1 MYESLFMGGD
11 DVTERMEIETCGFLC
26 VHEEVATRVQQEL
39 PPEEQLLQL
48 ADLFKVFGD
57 GTRVRILQALRVHE
71 LCVCDLACLLGMTK
85 SAISHQLKALRLS
98 NLVKFRREGQNVF
111 YSLADEH
118 VESILDLGLDHLR
131 E

>member
-1 MYESLFMGGD
+1 MVRLPVCECEAVHQDVVDAVTPQILDENEAINLASLFK
-11 DVTERMEIETCGFLC
+11 L
-26 VHEEVATRVQQEL
+26 
-39 PPEEQLLQL
+39 
-48 ADLFKVFGD
+48 FGD
-57 GTRVRILQALRVHE
+57 GTRVRVMQALRVHE

-118 VESILDLGLDHLR
+118 VEAILDIGLEHLR

>member
-1 MYESLFMGGD
+1 MERLPVCECESVHRDVVDAVRPQLLEEPEAIDLASLFK
-11 DVTERMEIETCGFLC
+11 L
-26 VHEEVATRVQQEL
+26 
-39 PPEEQLLQL
+39 
-48 ADLFKVFGD
+48 FGD

-98 NLVKFRREGQNVF
+98 NLVRYRREGQNVF
-111 YSLADEH
+111 YALADEH
-118 VESILDLGLDHLR
+118 VEAILDIGLDHLR

>member
-1 MYESLFMGGD
+1 MERLPVCDCESIHQ
-11 DVTERMEIETCGFLC
+11 DV
-26 VHEEVATRVQQEL
+26 VDAVK
-39 PPEEQLLQL
+39 PQLLNDAEAIDL
-48 ADLFKVFGD
+48 ASVFKLFGD

-98 NLVKFRREGQNVF
+98 NLVKFRREAQNVF

-118 VESILDLGLDHLR
+118 VEAILDIGLEHLR

>member
-1 MYESLFMGGD
+1 MERLPVCDCESIHQ
-11 DVTERMEIETCGFLC
+11 DV
-26 VHEEVATRVQQEL
+26 VDAVK
-39 PPEEQLLQL
+39 PQLLNDAEAIDL
-48 ADLFKVFGD
+48 ASVFKLFGD

-71 LCVCDLACLLGMTK
+71 LCVCDLACLLGLTK

-98 NLVKFRREGQNVF
+98 NLVKFRREAQNVF

-118 VESILDLGLDHLR
+118 VEAILDIGLEHLR

>member
-1 MYESLFMGGD
+1 MDRLPVCECESVHADVVDAVKPQLLSDAESIDLASLFK
-11 DVTERMEIETCGFLC
+11 L
-26 VHEEVATRVQQEL
+26 
-39 PPEEQLLQL
+39 
-48 ADLFKVFGD
+48 FGD

-71 LCVCDLACLLGMTK
+71 LCVCDLACLLGLTK

-98 NLVKFRREGQNVF
+98 NLVKFRREAQNVF

-118 VESILDLGLDHLR
+118 VEAILDIGLEHLR

>member
-1 MYESLFMGGD
+1 MDRLPVCECESVHR
-11 DVTERMEIETCGFLC
+11 DVVDAVAPQLIQRDEAIE
-26 VHEEVATRVQQEL
+26 
-39 PPEEQLLQL
+39 L
-48 ADLFKVFGD
+48 AALFKLFGD

-71 LCVCDLACLLGMTK
+71 LCVCDLAALFSVTK

-98 NLVKFRREGQNVF
+98 NLVKFRREGQNVY

-118 VESILDLGLDHLR
+118 VEKILDLGLDHLR

>member
-1 MYESLFMGGD
+1 MERLPVCDCECVHADVVEATKPLLLEQDEAIDLASLFK
-11 DVTERMEIETCGFLC
+11 L
-26 VHEEVATRVQQEL
+26 
-39 PPEEQLLQL
+39 
-48 ADLFKVFGD
+48 FGD

-98 NLVKFRREGQNVF
+98 NLVRYRREGQNV
-111 YSLADEH
+111 YYALADEH
-118 VESILDLGLDHLR
+118 VEAILDIGLDHLR

>member
-1 MYESLFMGGD
+1 
-11 DVTERMEIETCGFLC
+11 
-26 VHEEVATRVQQEL
+26 
-39 PPEEQLLQL
+39 
-48 ADLFKVFGD
+48 
-57 GTRVRILQALRVHE
+57 
-71 LCVCDLACLLGMTK
+71 VCDLACLLGLTK

-118 VESILDLGLDHLR
+118 VEAILDIGLEHLR

>member
-1 MYESLFMGGD
+1 MERLPVCDCESIHADVVEAVKPQLLEQDEAIDLASLFK
-11 DVTERMEIETCGFLC
+11 L
-26 VHEEVATRVQQEL
+26 
-39 PPEEQLLQL
+39 
-48 ADLFKVFGD
+48 FGD

-98 NLVKFRREGQNVF
+98 NLVKYRREGQNV
-111 YSLADEH
+111 YYALADEH
-118 VESILDLGLDHLR
+118 VEAILDIGLDHLR

>member
-1 MYESLFMGGD
+1 MDRLPVCVCES
-11 DVTERMEIETCGFLC
+11 
-26 VHEEVATRVQQEL
+26 VHQDIVDAVS
-39 PPEEQLLQL
+39 PQLLNTDEAIDL
-48 ADLFKVFGD
+48 AALFKLFGD

>member
-1 MYESLFMGGD
+1 MERLPVCDCESVHQDLVDAVRPQLLDGAEAIDLASLFK
-11 DVTERMEIETCGFLC
+11 L
-26 VHEEVATRVQQEL
+26 
-39 PPEEQLLQL
+39 
-48 ADLFKVFGD
+48 FGD
-57 GTRVRILQALRVHE
+57 GTRVRIMQALRLHE
-71 LCVCDLACLLGMTK
+71 LCVCDLTCLLGMTK

-118 VESILDLGLDHLR
+118 VEAILDLGLDHLR

>member
-1 MYESLFMGGD
+1 MERLPACACESVHTDVVDAVKPQLLENAEAIDLASLFK
-11 DVTERMEIETCGFLC
+11 L
-26 VHEEVATRVQQEL
+26 
-39 PPEEQLLQL
+39 
-48 ADLFKVFGD
+48 FGD

-71 LCVCDLACLLGMTK
+71 LCVCDLACLLNMTK

-98 NLVKFRREGQNVF
+98 NLVKYRREGQNVF

-118 VESILDLGLDHLR
+118 VEAILDIGLDHLR

>member
-1 MYESLFMGGD
+1 MERLPGCECESIHQ
-11 DVTERMEIETCGFLC
+11 DV
-26 VHEEVATRVQQEL
+26 VDAVK
-39 PPEEQLLQL
+39 PQLLNDAEAIDL
-48 ADLFKVFGD
+48 ASVFKLFGD

-71 LCVCDLACLLGMTK
+71 LCVCDLACLLGLTK

-98 NLVKFRREGQNVF
+98 NLVKFRREAQNVF

-118 VESILDLGLDHLR
+118 VEAILDIGLEHLR

>member
-1 MYESLFMGGD
+1 MERLPVCECESVHQDVVDAVRPQILDDAEAIDLASLFK
-11 DVTERMEIETCGFLC
+11 L
-26 VHEEVATRVQQEL
+26 
-39 PPEEQLLQL
+39 
-48 ADLFKVFGD
+48 FGD

-71 LCVCDLACLLGMTK
+71 LCVCDLACLLGLTK

-98 NLVKFRREGQNVF
+98 NLVKFRREAQNVF

-118 VESILDLGLDHLR
+118 VEAILDIGLEHLR

>member
-1 MYESLFMGGD
+1 MERLPVCACESVHTDVVDAVKPQLLENAEAIDLASLFK
-11 DVTERMEIETCGFLC
+11 L
-26 VHEEVATRVQQEL
+26 
-39 PPEEQLLQL
+39 
-48 ADLFKVFGD
+48 FGD

-71 LCVCDLACLLGMTK
+71 LCVCDLACLLNMTK

-98 NLVKFRREGQNVF
+98 NLVKYRREGQNVF

-118 VESILDLGLDHLR
+118 VEAILDIGLDHLR

>member
-1 MYESLFMGGD
+1 MVRLPVCECESVHRDVVNEVTPQLLNENEAIDLASLFK
-11 DVTERMEIETCGFLC
+11 L
-26 VHEEVATRVQQEL
+26 
-39 PPEEQLLQL
+39 
-48 ADLFKVFGD
+48 FGD

-118 VESILDLGLDHLR
+118 VEAILDIGLEHLR

>member
-1 MYESLFMGGD
+1 MDRLPVCECESVHQDIVDAVSPQLLNADEAIDLASLFK
-11 DVTERMEIETCGFLC
+11 L
-26 VHEEVATRVQQEL
+26 
-39 PPEEQLLQL
+39 
-48 ADLFKVFGD
+48 FGD

-118 VESILDLGLDHLR
+118 VESMLDLGLDHLR

>member
-1 MYESLFMGGD
+1 MDHLPVCECESVHRDVVDALKPRLLNEDEAIDLASLFK
-11 DVTERMEIETCGFLC
+11 L
-26 VHEEVATRVQQEL
+26 
-39 PPEEQLLQL
+39 
-48 ADLFKVFGD
+48 FGD
-57 GTRVRILQALRVHE
+57 GTRVRIMQALRLHE

-118 VESILDLGLDHLR
+118 VEAILDLGLDHLR

>member
-1 MYESLFMGGD
+1 MDRLPVCECESVHTDVVEAVRPQLLSDAESIDLASLFK
-11 DVTERMEIETCGFLC
+11 L
-26 VHEEVATRVQQEL
+26 
-39 PPEEQLLQL
+39 
-48 ADLFKVFGD
+48 FGD

-71 LCVCDLACLLGMTK
+71 LCVCDLAGLLGLTK

-98 NLVKFRREGQNVF
+98 NLVKFRREAQNVF

-118 VESILDLGLDHLR
+118 VEAILDIGLEHLR

>member
-1 MYESLFMGGD
+1 MERLPVCECESIHQ
-11 DVTERMEIETCGFLC
+11 DV
-26 VHEEVATRVQQEL
+26 VDAVK
-39 PPEEQLLQL
+39 PQLLNDAEAIDL
-48 ADLFKVFGD
+48 ASVFKLFGD

-71 LCVCDLACLLGMTK
+71 LCVCDRACLLGLTK

-98 NLVKFRREGQNVF
+98 NLVKFRREAQNVF

-118 VESILDLGLDHLR
+118 VEAILDIGLEHLR

>member
-1 MYESLFMGGD
+1 MDRLPVCECESVHQDVVDAVRPQLLCDAEAIDLASLFK
-11 DVTERMEIETCGFLC
+11 L
-26 VHEEVATRVQQEL
+26 
-39 PPEEQLLQL
+39 
-48 ADLFKVFGD
+48 FGD

-71 LCVCDLACLLGMTK
+71 LCVCDLACLLGLTK

-98 NLVKFRREGQNVF
+98 NLVKFRREAQNVF

-118 VESILDLGLDHLR
+118 VEAILDIGLEHLR

>member
-1 MYESLFMGGD
+1 MERLPVCECESVHQDIVDAVQPQLLDGAEAIDLASLFK
-11 DVTERMEIETCGFLC
+11 L
-26 VHEEVATRVQQEL
+26 
-39 PPEEQLLQL
+39 
-48 ADLFKVFGD
+48 FGD

-71 LCVCDLACLLGMTK
+71 LCVCDLACLLGLTK

-118 VESILDLGLDHLR
+118 VEAILDIGLEHLR

>member
-1 MYESLFMGGD
+1 MERLPVCECESVHQ
-11 DVTERMEIETCGFLC
+11 DV
-26 VHEEVATRVQQEL
+26 VDAVA
-39 PPEEQLLQL
+39 PQLLNGDEAIDL
-48 ADLFKVFGD
+48 ASLYKLFGD
-57 GTRVRILQALRVHE
+57 GTRVRIMQALRVHE
-71 LCVCDLACLLGMTK
+71 LCVCDLACLLNMTK

-118 VESILDLGLDHLR
+118 VETILDLGLEHLR

>member
-1 MYESLFMGGD
+1 MDRLPLCECESVHP
-11 DVTERMEIETCGFLC
+11 DVLDA
-26 VHEEVATRVQQEL
+26 VA
-39 PPEEQLLQL
+39 PQLLCGDEAIDL
-48 ADLFKVFGD
+48 AALFKLFGD

-71 LCVCDLACLLGMTK
+71 LCVCDLAALLSMTK

-98 NLVKFRREGQNVF
+98 NLVKFRREGQNVY

-118 VESILDLGLDHLR
+118 VEKILDLGLDHLR

>member
-1 MYESLFMGGD
+1 MERLPVCDCESIHQ
-11 DVTERMEIETCGFLC
+11 DVVDAVR
-26 VHEEVATRVQQEL
+26 
-39 PPEEQLLQL
+39 PQLLCGDEAIDL
-48 ADLFKVFGD
+48 AALYKLFGD

-98 NLVKFRREGQNVF
+98 NLVRFRREGHNVF
-111 YSLADEH
+111 YALADEH
-118 VESILDLGLDHLR
+118 VEKILDLGLDHLR

>member
-1 MYESLFMGGD
+1 MERLPVCECESVHQDVVDAVQPQLLDGAEAIDLASLFK
-11 DVTERMEIETCGFLC
+11 L
-26 VHEEVATRVQQEL
+26 
-39 PPEEQLLQL
+39 
-48 ADLFKVFGD
+48 FGD

-71 LCVCDLACLLGMTK
+71 LCVCDLACLLGLTK

-118 VESILDLGLDHLR
+118 VEAILDIGLEHLR